1 MFNESNYQNLYK
13 LKNILRKGWLDN
25 KLPSFGLRC
34 ESDAEHIFSTMF
46 MALNIIENKNL
57 KLDKNKVLFMLLVH
71 EVGECEVG
79 DITPFDGITVEQ
91 KHELENKAVYN
102 FSKQHNMPEIYS
114 TWCEFEKRL
123 TPEAKF
129 CYAMDKLD
137 AVMQAKIYSSKMGRD
152 ELFNQFY
159 KNSLDRVENFSDFN
173 FVFENNQ
180 KLFNVK
186 QYEDLYKLKTI
197 ERSGWLKRKVNEN
210 GTRVESDAEHI
221 FSAMFMAVNI
231 ISNKNLNLDRD
242 KVLKMLLFH
251 EVGEVAVGD
260 ITPFDGVTVAEKHE
274 LEKVAVNNF
283 AKKHNMP
290 EVYSSWCEF
299 EEKLTPEAKF
309 CFAIDKLDGVM
320 QAKMYDEKLGTRNLF
335 TDFYNYEQKR
345 LSDFSEFEFL
355 FNKKN
360 EVSTQ
365 KPKK

>member
-129 CYAMDKLD
+129 CYAIDKLD
-137 AVMQAKIYSSKMGRD
+137 A
-152 ELFNQFY
+152 
-159 KNSLDRVENFSDFN
+159 
-173 FVFENNQ
+173 
-180 KLFNVK
+180 
-186 QYEDLYKLKTI
+186 
-197 ERSGWLKRKVNEN
+197 
-210 GTRVESDAEHI
+210 
-221 FSAMFMAVNI
+221 
-231 ISNKNLNLDRD
+231 
-242 KVLKMLLFH
+242 
-251 EVGEVAVGD
+251 
-260 ITPFDGVTVAEKHE
+260 
-274 LEKVAVNNF
+274 
-283 AKKHNMP
+283 
-290 EVYSSWCEF
+290 
-299 EEKLTPEAKF
+299 
-309 CFAIDKLDGVM
+309 VM